1 MNEVV
6 PGANDLLALLVLIP
20 CELHIDAID
29 NEEVLLSELGGLR
42 DLDISFSL
50 PRLDL
55 EGHHL
60 VQGALIEATKD
71 ENFAGADLK
80 GPYVKSGI
88 GKFDFKNLPSVLAL
102 AQ

>member
-6 PGANDLLALLVLIP
+6 TGAYDLLALLVLIP
-20 CELHIDAID
+20 CELHINAIN

-42 DLDISFSL
+42 NLDIPFSL
-50 PRLDL
+50 PCLDL

-60 VQGALIEATKD
+60 VEGALIEATKD
-71 ENFAGADLK
+71 EDFAGADLK
-80 GPYVKSGI
+80 GPYVESGI
-88 GKFDFKNLPSVLAL
+88 GKLDIQNLPGVLAL

>member
-6 PGANDLLALLVLIP
+6 ACAYDLLALLVLIP
-20 CELHIDAID
+20 SKLDVDAID

-42 DLDISFSL
+42 NLDFPFSL

-55 EGHHL
+55 ECHHL
-60 VQGALIEATKD
+60 VEGALIESTKD
-71 ENFAGADLK
+71 EDFARADLK
-80 GPYVKSGI
+80 GPYVESGI
-88 GKFDFKNLPSVLAL
+88 GKLDIQNLPGVLAL